1 MDTLL
6 MAPLASV
13 LAGFACACLSWLR
26 KDDSVVI
33 KEQYFFFFLT
43 KQMLGYCFV
52 IDILFKTLK
61 KEGHALRNIG
71 NKKYILPVVIKEQY
85 FFFFLTKQ
93 MLGYCFVIDI
103 LFKTLK
109 KEGHALRNIGNKKY
123 ILPTVKSALLLLFK
137 LRYMQKNHGLKQ

>member
-6 MAPLASV
+6 IRILSMAPLASV

-71 NKKYILPVVIKEQY
+71 NKKYILP
-85 FFFFLTKQ
+85 
-93 MLGYCFVIDI
+93 
-103 LFKTLK
+103 
-109 KEGHALRNIGNKKY
+109 
-123 ILPTVKSALLLLFK
+123 TVKSALLLLFK